1 MEYVVIGFLS
11 IGCITLGFTT
21 FNLLRKVEKIEDVVI
36 RYDRFIS
43 EYSKQLD
50 NTDKRLKEIDEKGT
64 FKSDDEI
71 GWFFKQIKRLQ
82 NDVSRF
88 KTNYNGQKKKKK
100 E

>member
-43 EYSKQLD
+43 EFSKQLD

-82 NDVSRF
+82 SDVSRF
-88 KTNYNGQKKKKK
+88 KINQ
-100 E
+100 

>member
-1 MEYVVIGFLS
+1 MEYIVIGILS
-11 IGCITLGFTT
+11 LGCITLGFTT
-21 FNLLRKVEKIEDVVI
+21 YNLLRKVEKIEDVVI

-50 NTDKRLKEIDEKGT
+50 NTDKRLKEIDEKGI

-71 GWFFKQIKRLQ
+71 GWFFKQLKRLQ

-88 KTNYNGQKKKKK
+88 KINP
-100 E
+100 

>member
-1 MEYVVIGFLS
+1 MEYIVIGILS

-43 EYSKQLD
+43 EFSKQLD

-71 GWFFKQIKRLQ
+71 GWFFKQVKKLQ

-88 KTNYNGQKKKKK
+88 KINP
-100 E
+100 

>member
-1 MEYVVIGFLS
+1 MEYAVIGILS
-11 IGCITLGFTT
+11 LGCITLGFTT
-21 FNLLRKVEKIEDVVI
+21 YNLLRKVEKIEDVVI

-43 EYSKQLD
+43 EYSKQLE
-50 NTDKRLKEIDEKGT
+50 NTEKRLSEIDEKGT

-88 KTNYNGQKKKKK
+88 KTN
-100 E
+100 

>member
-1 MEYVVIGFLS
+1 MEYIVIGILS
-11 IGCITLGFTT
+11 IGCISLGFTT

-43 EYSKQLD
+43 EFSKQLD

-88 KTNYNGQKKKKK
+88 KSN
-100 E
+100 

>member
-50 NTDKRLKEIDEKGT
+50 NTDKRLKEID
-64 FKSDDEI
+64 
-71 GWFFKQIKRLQ
+71 
-82 NDVSRF
+82 
-88 KTNYNGQKKKKK
+88 
-100 E
+100 

>member
-1 MEYVVIGFLS
+1 MEYIVIGILS

-43 EYSKQLD
+43 EFIKQLD

-82 NDVSRF
+82 SDVSRF
-88 KTNYNGQKKKKK
+88 KINQ
-100 E
+100 

>member
-1 MEYVVIGFLS
+1 MEYIVIGILS
-11 IGCITLGFTT
+11 LGCITLGFTT
-21 FNLLRKVEKIEDVVI
+21 YNLLRKVEKIEDVVI

-50 NTDKRLKEIDEKGT
+50 NTDKRLNEIDEKGI

-71 GWFFKQIKRLQ
+71 GWFFKQLKRLQ

-88 KTNYNGQKKKKK
+88 KINP
-100 E
+100 

>member
-1 MEYVVIGFLS
+1 MEYIVIGILS

-43 EYSKQLD
+43 EFSKQLD
-50 NTDKRLKEIDEKGT
+50 NTDKSLKEIDEKGT

-82 NDVSRF
+82 SDVSRF
-88 KTNYNGQKKKKK
+88 KINQ
-100 E
+100 

>member
-1 MEYVVIGFLS
+1 MEYVVIGILS

-50 NTDKRLKEIDEKGT
+50 NTDKRLNEIDEKGT

-71 GWFFKQIKRLQ
+71 GWFFNEIKVLQ
-82 NDVSRF
+82 KGLSQF
-88 KTNYNGQKKKKK
+88 KTNS
-100 E
+100 

>member
-1 MEYVVIGFLS
+1 MEYIVIGILS

-43 EYSKQLD
+43 EFSKQLD

-88 KTNYNGQKKKKK
+88 KTNQ
-100 E
+100 

>member
-21 FNLLRKVEKIEDVVI
+21 FILLRKVEKIEDVVI

-88 KTNYNGQKKKKK
+88 KTN
-100 E
+100 

>member
-1 MEYVVIGFLS
+1 MEYAVIGILS
-11 IGCITLGFTT
+11 LGCITLGFTT
-21 FNLLRKVEKIEDVVI
+21 YNLLRKVEKIEDVVI

-82 NDVSRF
+82 SDVSRF
-88 KTNYNGQKKKKK
+88 KINQ
-100 E
+100 

>member
-1 MEYVVIGFLS
+1 MEYIVIGILS

-36 RYDRFIS
+36 RYDNFIS
-43 EYSKQLD
+43 EFSKQLD

-71 GWFFKQIKRLQ
+71 GWFFKQVKKLQ

-88 KTNYNGQKKKKK
+88 KINP
-100 E
+100 

>member
-1 MEYVVIGFLS
+1 MEYIVIGILS
-11 IGCITLGFTT
+11 LGCITLGFTT
-21 FNLLRKVEKIEDVVI
+21 YNLLRKVERIEDVVI

-50 NTDKRLKEIDEKGT
+50 NTDKRLKEIDEKGI

-88 KTNYNGQKKKKK
+88 KINQ
-100 E
+100 

>member
-1 MEYVVIGFLS
+1 MEYVVIGILS

-88 KTNYNGQKKKKK
+88 KINQ
-100 E
+100 